1 MKLQIKNWMQEWREV
16 LVIAVSVAGII
27 IISSTTGAFQLFEW
41 VTLDQFFWLRPAD
54 PSEDRIVIVTV
65 GESDI
70 KAVGRW
76 PMSDRQLTQVLKNIK
91 AQKPA
96 VIGLDLYRDLPV
108 EPGHQELIDLYKSTP
123 NLLGLE
129 KVLPEAI
136 APPPVLAKR
145 NQVGAADILID
156 SDGKVRR
163 GLLSVRSASGQAKQG
178 LGVRVALDYL
188 KRKGIELKLLDE
200 KQKKFGLG
208 RGVFLPLQG
217 DEGGYVAKDSGG
229 YQILLNYRGQLNHF
243 LNISM
248 EEVLNNQIPA
258 NLMRDRI
265 VLIGAT
271 AASLNDIVQTPYSN
285 AIFGKTDFTPGVV
298 IHANLSS
305 QIISAALEGR
315 NNLQPANKILN
326 QLWIVLCSIV
336 SSAGTWSIL
345 HRKFFGSNSFFIS
358 TIFSVTVAGTSVLG
372 ISYIA
377 FLQGWVIPVFSPF
390 LAITISAILTNNY
403 YNQWQLKKTN
413 HQLAKAKEE
422 LAQYSQNL
430 ELKVKERTEELKLA
444 KEEAD
449 AANQAKSEFLASMS
463 HELRTP
469 LNGILGYTQIL
480 ERSKTLSREDR
491 KGISVIY
498 ESGSHLLNLINDLL
512 DLAKIEARKLEIYV
526 HDLYL
531 PNLLVGVTEICRI
544 KAEAKDLIFH
554 CEFSPDLPQQ
564 VRTDEKRLRQ
574 VLINLLSNAIKF
586 TDTGSVTFKVMV
598 VDDRLAEMGEKPTT
612 KIHFEVEDTGLGIL
626 PEQIDKIFLPFEQV
640 GENQR
645 KAEGTGLGLAISQK
659 ILQMMGSTLQVS
671 SELGVGSKFYFDL
684 NLELGGGEITAVK
697 LLKPEAIAGFTGK
710 KSVKLLVVDD
720 RTESR
725 SLVVDLLKPYGFELI
740 EASDG
745 VEGLKQAAIAKPD
758 LILTDLVMPKMDG
771 FEMIRQIRNTPEL
784 QKIPIIAMS
793 ANTFSVNKQQK
804 FLVSSDE
811 FLSKPIQIPDLLEK
825 LRVSLGIEWVIDRHI
840 IESKTQTKPTQKIVV
855 PSEQELE
862 TLHHAARIG
871 DIEKIEQEAE
881 RLQKLNSQ
889 YTPFCQRILELVQE
903 FDDAG
908 ILQWIEQ
915 HSKSKAY

>member
-1 MKLQIKNWMQEWREV
+1 MKLQIKNWMQGWREV
-16 LVIAVSVAGII
+16 LVIAISVAATIMI
-27 IISSTTGAFQLFEW
+27 CSNTGAFQLFEW
-41 VTLDQFFWLRPAD
+41 VTIDQFFWLRPAE
-54 PSEDRIVIVTV
+54 PSEPRIVIVTV

-70 KAVGRW
+70 KVVGRW
-76 PMSDRQLTQVLKNIK
+76 PMSDRQLTQLLKNIK

-108 EPGHQELIDLYKSTP
+108 EPGHQELTDLYKSTP
-123 NLLGLE
+123 NLIGLE
-129 KVLPEAI
+129 KVLPETI
-136 APPPVLAKR
+136 APPPILAKK
-145 NQVGAADILID
+145 NQVGAA
-156 SDGKVRR
+156 
-163 GLLSVRSASGQAKQG
+163 
-178 LGVRVALDYL
+178 
-188 KRKGIELKLLDE
+188 
-200 KQKKFGLG
+200 
-208 RGVFLPLQG
+208 
-217 DEGGYVAKDSGG
+217 
-229 YQILLNYRGQLNHF
+229 
-243 LNISM
+243 
-248 EEVLNNQIPA
+248 
-258 NLMRDRI
+258 
-265 VLIGAT
+265 
-271 AASLNDIVQTPYSN
+271 
-285 AIFGKTDFTPGVV
+285 
-298 IHANLSS
+298 
-305 QIISAALEGR
+305 LEGR
-315 NNLQPANKILN
+315 TNLQPGNRTFN
-326 QLWIVLCSIV
+326 QLWILLCSVI
-336 SSAGTWSIL
+336 SATGTWSIL
-345 HRKFFGSNSFFIS
+345 HRKFLGSNSFFIS

-372 ISYIA
+372 ISYVA

-413 HQLAKAKEE
+413 QQLAKANQE
-422 LAQYSQNL
+422 LAQYSQSL
-430 ELKVKERTEELKLA
+430 ELKVKERTEELNFA
-444 KEEAD
+444 KEAAD

-491 KGISVIY
+491 KGLSVIY

-512 DLAKIEARKLEIYV
+512 DLAKIEARKLEIYI

-531 PNLLVGVTEICRI
+531 PNLLVGVAEICRI
-544 KAEAKDLIFH
+544 KAEAKDLIFN

-564 VRTDEKRLRQ
+564 IRTDEKRLRQ

-598 VDDRLAEMGEKPTT
+598 VDDRLVKMGEKPTT
-612 KIHFEVEDTGLGIL
+612 KIHFEVEDTGVGIL

-640 GENQR
+640 RENQR

-671 SELGVGSKFYFDL
+671 SELGVGSKFYFAL
-684 NLELGGGEITAVK
+684 NLELGGGEITTVK
-697 LLKPEAIAGFTGK
+697 LIKPEAIAGFTGK
-710 KSVKLLVVDD
+710 ESVKLLVVDD

-725 SLVVDLLKPYGFELI
+725 SLVVDLLKAYGFELI

-745 VEGLKQAAIAKPD
+745 VEGLAQAAIAKPD

-784 QKIPIIAMS
+784 QKVPIIAMS
-793 ANTFSVNKQQK
+793 ANTFCLNKQQT
-804 FLVSSDE
+804 LLISSDE

-825 LRVSLGIEWVIDRHI
+825 LRVRLGIEWVIDRHI
-840 IESKTQTKPTQKIVV
+840 TEPKTQTKSTKKIVV
-855 PSEQELE
+855 PTDRELE

-881 RLQKLNSQ
+881 RLQKLNFQ
-889 YTPFCQRILELVQE
+889 YTPFCQHILELAQE

-915 HSKSKAY
+915 HNKSKAY